1 MPIDFRGSGRV
12 ALSISK
18 SAYDWFITRQWGK
31 EFHTPSSRRWWAG
44 IKAHKT
50 SAKEA
55 KKGHC
60 LSALYYL
67 LIKIKV
73 DERFH

>member
-1 MPIDFRGSGRV
+1 MGNLGRI
-12 ALSISK
+12 ALSISN

-31 EFHTPSSRRWWAG
+31 EFHTPWSRRWWAG

-55 KKGHC
+55 TQYIFIMFT
-60 LSALYYL
+60 SYLYMTRF
-67 LIKIKV
+67 
-73 DERFH
+73 DELVLTVAS